1 MNEVQAPLFNG
12 AVTDIKWLP
21 FFLKCTCEIY
31 SNYHTRI
38 KTTKLNSVKNDYENE
53 EGYMEKLEIVRE
65 DELMKSYIRG
75 TENRKM

>member
-1 MNEVQAPLFNG
+1 MQAPLFNG

-21 FFLKCTCEIY
+21 FLLKCTCEIY
-31 SNYHTRI
+31 SNYHITI
-38 KTTKLNSVKNDYENE
+38 GTTKLNSVKNDYENE
-53 EGYMEKLEIVRE
+53 EGYVEKLEAVRE